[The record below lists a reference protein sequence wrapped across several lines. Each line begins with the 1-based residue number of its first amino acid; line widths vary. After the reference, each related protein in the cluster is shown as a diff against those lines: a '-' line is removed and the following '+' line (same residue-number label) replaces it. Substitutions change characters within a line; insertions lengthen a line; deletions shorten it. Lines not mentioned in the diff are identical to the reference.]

1 MAKSIIV
8 IGSGAAGMTAAS
20 TAKEKDPECN
30 VTVFTEDED
39 IAYSP
44 CAIPWGIEGKSAW
57 TDIVMH
63 TPDFYEKERGIKV
76 FTKTKVESVDDAA
89 KTVTVRTQNIHAVTE
104 GFADMQHH
112 GIPELLCKVKLFRK
126 PFSLIL
132 TGG

>member
-89 KTVTVRTQNIHAVTE
+89 KTVT
-104 GFADMQHH
+104 
-112 GIPELLCKVKLFRK
+112 
-126 PFSLIL
+126 
-132 TGG
+132 TGGNTSSYASLVIATGGRVFVPPIK